1 MFVRNSEAAQ
11 KRCVRLRS
19 MERFAVGDGSP
30 NVVETDWDLSLGVL
44 KGTRQ
49 PDHGLVKLND

>member
-1 MFVRNSEAAQ
+1 
-11 KRCVRLRS
+11 